1 MRAKVRSVM
10 VAINPTKGP
19 AQEIGKELEEIL
31 KTAGVKVRLIPMP
44 KADTA
49 LDLQPIALHG
59 EDMIIVGG
67 GDGTLLQTAGRTRG
81 SGVPLLGI
89 NLGSLGF
96 LTSIPHYEIQSA
108 LPRALSGDYVVSE
121 RMALEFK
128 VQREGKTVEEG
139 WALNDVVV
147 ARGSH
152 AHMIRLAVEVGGEL
166 LTQFHCDGVIFA
178 TPTGS
183 TAYSLSAG
191 GPIISPQASAFAI
204 TPICAHTLSNRPLI
218 VAASERIHFVVPEN
232 SPPVVLQSDGVTH
245 LKLQP
250 SDRVEI
256 SAAKEPA
263 LLAHLPEASFYNIV
277 RQKLRWSGASTNSP

>member
-1 MRAKVRSVM
+1 MRAKVRSVV
-10 VAINPTKGP
+10 VAINPTKGY
-19 AQEIGKELEEIL
+19 AQEMGKELESIL
-31 KTAGVKVRLIPMP
+31 KAASVRARSVPMP
-44 KADTA
+44 KVNTA
-49 LDLQPIALHG
+49 LDLKPIALRG

-67 GDGTLLQTAGRTRG
+67 GDGTLLRAARLTRG

-96 LTSIPHYEIQSA
+96 LTSIPHHEIHVA
-108 LPRALSGDYVVSE
+108 LPRALAGDYVVSK
-121 RMALEFK
+121 RMALQFR
-128 VQREGKTVEEG
+128 VQRGGKTMKEG

-147 ARGSH
+147 TRGSH
-152 AHMIRLAVEVGGEL
+152 GHMIRLTVEVGDEL
-166 LTQFHCDGVIFA
+166 LTQFHCDGLIFA

-191 GPIISPQASAFAI
+191 GPIISPQASAFSI

-218 VAASERIHFVVPEN
+218 VAAREPMHFVVPEN

-250 SDRVEI
+250 KDRVKI
-256 SAAKEPA
+256 FAAKEPA

-277 RQKLRWSGASTNSP
+277 RQKLRWSGASTKG